1 MFFVV
6 KDDRPLIFKRLKQKK
21 GWFGQAQETPHP
33 LSNGH
38 PKSFNYLLSVVIKS
52 ERKTKLN
59 TMIPLILIAA
69 IGGIAV
75 TLQAQF
81 MGLMDKQIGTLE
93 SVFITYG
100 GGGLLIGLIML
111 LGRGGNLAGVQGV
124 PWYAL
129 STGVLGL
136 VIVGSIGY
144 GTARMGLVMALTIV
158 VAAQFITGA
167 VIDHFGVLGAD
178 LRPLDLNRIFGI
190 GLILLGTWLV
200 IK

>member
-1 MFFVV
+1 MTT
-6 KDDRPLIFKRLKQKK
+6 L
-21 GWFGQAQETPHP
+21 
-33 LSNGH
+33 
-38 PKSFNYLLSVVIKS
+38 
-52 ERKTKLN
+52 
-59 TMIPLILIAA
+59 IPLIIIAA

-111 LGRGGNLAGVQGV
+111 LSRGGNLAGWQGV

-129 STGVLGL
+129 SSGALGL
-136 VIVGSIGY
+136 VIVGTIGY
-144 GTARMGLVMALTIV
+144 GTARLGLVMALTIV

-167 VIDHFGVLGAD
+167 VLDHFGFMGAD
-178 LRPLDLNRIFGI
+178 LRPLSLNRIFGI

-200 IK
+200 IR